1 MIQLSRQ
8 AWKAL
13 TLITVFLCAY
23 LVSITSSNSSGFSW
37 TNDASYNA
45 TGYAI
50 KTLHAVGV
58 YVLGFSYLLGI
69 ALASIAIIIGF
80 SAIAP
85 RIHIGASMAL
95 ILLATLCARFKFT
108 LLHHEVAGGLIGL
121 SFNNYLENSFDPLIA
136 MFILMS
142 LMVVSIVICIPKS
155 LIHAFTIPEK
165 EATKIKETPTIKKE
179 MNIAQTAAPKETK
192 IVEEKSAAINEEPE
206 EIIEFTPPPTTLFVQ
221 ASKKESNT
229 EETSQ
234 KAKALVEKLK
244 QFGVIGSITNEYKGP
259 VVTTYEFQPDNTIKV
274 SRVLNLEDDLMMA
287 LQAHSVRIIAPIPGK
302 SVIGFEVANTHRNT
316 VYFGDL
322 INSKIWKNSKAA
334 LPLAVGCDT
343 RGQAVIIDLTEQ
355 PHMLVA
361 GSTGSGKSVA
371 LNTMLTSMILT
382 KKPEELQLILIDPK
396 RLEFSAYQQL
406 SHLIFPIITT
416 TERALSALAWAVSH
430 MDERY
435 ERMASLNVKD
445 WHSMQAA
452 HPGEMPLLVV
462 IIDELA
468 DLMITGGKEVELLIT
483 RLAQMSRAAGIHL
496 IIATQRPSVDVI
508 TGLLKVNFPSR
519 IACKV
524 MSRIDSRTILD
535 MQGAEKLLGK
545 GDMLYLSPQG
555 SLQRLHGA
563 YISMREIMEA
573 VEHCARQQQ
582 PYFRELT
589 ATISPNNH
597 EQNDPLL
604 NQILEFLGQVDEI
617 SISLLQRKF
626 RIGYNRSAR
635 IIETLESR
643 GNVAPSYG
651 SKMRKVIKNT

>member
-1 MIQLSRQ
+1 
-8 AWKAL
+8 
-13 TLITVFLCAY
+13 
-23 LVSITSSNSSGFSW
+23 
-37 TNDASYNA
+37 
-45 TGYAI
+45 
-50 KTLHAVGV
+50 
-58 YVLGFSYLLGI
+58 
-69 ALASIAIIIGF
+69 
-80 SAIAP
+80 
-85 RIHIGASMAL
+85 
-95 ILLATLCARFKFT
+95 
-108 LLHHEVAGGLIGL
+108 
-121 SFNNYLENSFDPLIA
+121 
-136 MFILMS
+136 
-142 LMVVSIVICIPKS
+142 
-155 LIHAFTIPEK
+155 
-165 EATKIKETPTIKKE
+165 
-179 MNIAQTAAPKETK
+179 
-192 IVEEKSAAINEEPE
+192 
-206 EIIEFTPPPTTLFVQ
+206 
-221 ASKKESNT
+221 
-229 EETSQ
+229 
-234 KAKALVEKLK
+234 
-244 QFGVIGSITNEYKGP
+244 VIGSITHEYKGP

-302 SVIGFEVANTHRNT
+302 SVIGFEVANTQRNT

-452 HPGEMPLLVV
+452 HPGEMPLLVI

-573 VEHCARQQQ
+573 VEHCAQQQQ

-589 ATISPNNH
+589 ATISHTSN
-597 EQNDPLL
+597 EQNDPML

-643 GNVAPSYG
+643 GNIAPSYG